1 MKEKKQSITVILKRI
16 EKVEYELSDIRKA
29 IAECLTPTADS
40 SDESEMEDVTF
51 TLDDLCEAFG
61 RKHKAYGVRLRNA
74 LEMRGVTTFSQFLAM
89 TPGQLLDLDGI
100 GPGTLEYTNKAM
112 KRLGVHW

>member
-1 MKEKKQSITVILKRI
+1 MKEKKQNIATILKRI

-29 IAECLTPTADS
+29 IAECMTPTADS
-40 SDESEMEDVTF
+40 SDEPTETDVSF

-61 RKHKAYGVRLRNA
+61 KKHKAYGVRLCNA
-74 LEMRGVTTFSQFLAM
+74 LARQGVTTFSKFLAM

-112 KRLGVHW
+112 KKLGVRW